1 MTFLSKVEDCF
12 EISGRGCFIV
22 PGVPRSGENIPHVQE
37 RDRIQLRTP
46 DGRVIDTYVMSFSV
60 FSGPKAKD
68 CFPIRLPLEITKETV
83 PIGTEVWHIG

>member
-1 MTFLSKVEDCF
+1 MTLLSKVEDSF
-12 EISGRGCFIV
+12 EIPERGCFIV
-22 PGVPRSGENIPHVQE
+22 PGVPRYGENIPKVHE

-46 DGRVIDTYVMSFSV
+46 DGRVIDTYVMPFSV

-68 CFPIRLPLEITKETV
+68 CFPIRLPLEISKENV